1 MDDVLVASRNKA
13 KHQQATHELLEIL
26 AANDLFLKPEK
37 CVWEQS
43 RVDYLGLILEEGV
56 TRMDLAKIAGIAT
69 WPTPTSV
76 KQVRSFLGFC
86 NFYRPFIYQFSH
98 IARPL
103 NELTRKET
111 LWTWGERQQ
120 EAFKMLR
127 KRITSEPVL
136 KQPQLEQPFEVE
148 VDASGYAI
156 GAVLMQRD
164 EKGKRHPVAYFSSTL
179 NEAERNYDIYTLELY
194 AIVRALRHW
203 RPFLAGSPHEIIVH
217 TDHANLQ
224 YWKEPQKINRRIA
237 REVVELSEYNIKLKS
252 IPGREN
258 GRADMLSRRP
268 DYDQG
273 EKDNQNVVVLPEE
286 MFIQKGGTIS
296 YIPEEPPQQDEGII
310 KQWAGT
316 HDLKKINGEWW
327 KGTCKVITGKGLEK
341 HKIIQ
346 AYHDVP
352 AYGHPGINRTKDLVG
367 KYYWWPQLNQD
378 IHEYVKGCTQC
389 QQNKVNTH
397 PQKAPLSPIT
407 PTAGALPFQTIAM
420 DFIVKL
426 PELAGFDSILT
437 ITDHDCTK
445 MLIAIPCRETIMAEG
460 VAELFLQQIFPRF
473 GLPSKIISDRD
484 PRFVSKFM
492 KELCHLMGI
501 VQNISTVYHPRTDG
515 QSERSNQWLEQYL
528 RFWVDHQQTNWHHYL
543 PLAEFTHNS
552 WKNESTGQSPFEI
565 LMGYNPRAEIFD
577 VTSSIPTVAL
587 HLRDWKNAREEAQKL
602 MIKAQKKW
610 AKGKVLEQRYQAG
623 DQVWLEGR
631 NLRID
636 QPSAKFAPKRH
647 GPFRIKKVLSPIT
660 YQLELPPQ
668 WKIHDVFHA
677 DLLTPYH
684 ETELHGPN
692 FMKPPP
698 DLIDGE
704 EEYEIEEVLQS
715 RRQGRGRKIQYLVK
729 WKGYPDSENQW
740 VDWDDL
746 HADEALVDFKRKN
759 PDAVLH
765 IKGGTSQEA
774 KGNNFTPMSN
784 NGHSS
789 PPLTTISGV
798 DLPLEVRELFL
809 NW

>member
-1 MDDVLVASRNKA
+1 MDDVLVASKDKK
-13 KHQQATHELLEIL
+13 KHQQATHELLDIL
-26 AANDLFLKPEK
+26 EANDLFLKPEK

-43 RVDYLGLILEEGV
+43 RMDYLGLILEGGV
-56 TRMDLAKIAGIAT
+56 TRMDPAKVAGIAT
-69 WPTPTSV
+69 WPMPTSI
-76 KQVRSFLGFC
+76 KQVQSFLGFC
-86 NFYRPFIYQFSH
+86 NFYQPFIYQFSH

-103 NELTRKET
+103 NELTRKDT
-111 LWTWGERQQ
+111 PWTWGERQQ
-120 EAFKMLR
+120 EAFKILR

-136 KQPQLEQPFEVE
+136 KQPQLEQQFEVE

-194 AIVRALRHW
+194 VIVRALRHW
-203 RPFLAGSPHEIIVH
+203 RPFLVGSPHEIIVH

-237 REVVELSEYNIKLKS
+237 REVVELSEYNIKLKN

-273 EKDNQNVVVLPEE
+273 EKDNQDVVVLPEE
-286 MFIQKGGTIS
+286 MFIRSGTIS
-296 YIPEEPPQQDEGII
+296 YIPEELPQQDEGMIR
-310 KQWAGT
+310 QWAGT

-327 KGTCKVITGKGLEK
+327 KDTHKVVTSGEPDKC
-341 HKIIQ
+341 KIIQ
-346 AYHDVP
+346 AYHNVP
-352 AYGHPGINRTKDLVG
+352 AYGHPGINRTKDLVA
-367 KYYWWPQLNQD
+367 KYYWWPQLAKDVQ
-378 IHEYVKGCTQC
+378 EYVKGCAQC

-397 PQKAPLSPIT
+397 LAKAPLNPISPI
-407 PTAGALPFQTIAM
+407 PEALPFQTISM

-426 PELAGFDSILT
+426 PESAGYNSILT

-445 MLIAIPCRETIMAEG
+445 MLIAIPCREMITAEG
-460 VAELFLQQIFPRF
+460 VAKLFLRQVFPRF

-484 PRFVSKFM
+484 LRFVSKFM
-492 KELCHLMGI
+492 KELCCLMGI
-501 VQNISTVYHPRTDG
+501 TQNVSTAYHPRTDG

-528 RFWVDHQQTNWHHYL
+528 HFWVDHQQTNWHHYL
-543 PLAEFTHNS
+543 PLVEFAHNS
-552 WKNESTGQSPFEI
+552 WKNEVTGQSPFEI
-565 LMGYNPRAEIFD
+565 LMGYSPRAEIFD

-587 HLRDWKNAREEAQKL
+587 RLRDWKKAREDAQRL
-602 MIKAQKKW
+602 MIKVQKKW
-610 AKGKVLEQRYQAG
+610 TKGKELEQRYKTG
-623 DQVWLEGR
+623 DLVWLEGH

-636 QPSAKFAPKRH
+636 QPSVKLSPKRH
-647 GPFRIKKVLSPIT
+647 RPFKIGKVLSPIT

-692 FMKPPP
+692 FTKPPP

-704 EEYEIEEVLQS
+704 EEYEVEEILQS
-715 RRQGRGRKIQYLVK
+715 RKYGRQCKVQYLIK
-729 WKGYPDSENQW
+729 WKGYLDSENQW
-740 VDWDDL
+740 VDWDDM
-746 HADEALVDFKRKN
+746 HADEALAEFKKKN
-759 PDAVLH
+759 PDTVSH
-765 IKGGTSQEA
+765 IKRGVIETDEDNDPS
-774 KGNNFTPMSN
+774 PMSN
-784 NGHSS
+784 DDHSS
-789 PPLTTISGV
+789 APLATISGA
-798 DLPLEVRELFL
+798 DLPPEVRELFL